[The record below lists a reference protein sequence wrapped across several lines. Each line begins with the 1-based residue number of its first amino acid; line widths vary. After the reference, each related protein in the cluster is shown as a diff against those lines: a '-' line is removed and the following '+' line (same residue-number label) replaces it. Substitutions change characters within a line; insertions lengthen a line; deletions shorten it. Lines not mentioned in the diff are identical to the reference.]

1 MNYIIMGVTALVF
14 TIICYCTIPVILR
27 FTLIKKKQLSRKQ
40 LLVIVIANAIVI
52 FFGIHILD
60 LLISGENYE
69 KISLTPAALYSFINY
84 WILSSGNGKYHSVAE
99 NSELVCK
106 EPTATDEEVRTVSK
120 ETKIANVAQ
129 TEIETTESCVS
140 EHVPHANETSDSK
153 TANSRNKLPITIL
166 SCACAALLIAVIWLG
181 ISNYNLTAEANEYLD
196 DLDSMEEEYE
206 DYYDYKMISI
216 FYLDNAP
223 LIIEGDNTYYHR
235 YFCPQT
241 MASSG
246 RYMIFNI
253 EAAKGRGYSACP
265 VCFQSTAETYV
276 KTSIY

>member
-1 MNYIIMGVTALVF
+1 MNYIIIGVTALVF

-27 FTLIKKKQLSRKQ
+27 FTLIKKKQLSKKQ
-40 LLVIVIANAIVI
+40 LLIIVIANAIVI

-60 LLISGENYE
+60 LIISGENYG
-69 KISLTPAALYSFINY
+69 KISLAPAVLYSFINY
-84 WILSSGNGKYHSVAE
+84 WILSSGNWKYHSVAKNAE
-99 NSELVCK
+99 SVCN
-106 EPTATDEEVRTVSK
+106 EPTATTEKVYTASEETEV
-120 ETKIANVAQ
+120 ANVAQ
-129 TEIETTESCVS
+129 AEIETTESFVS
-140 EHVPHANETSDSK
+140 EHAPHVNEASDSK

-216 FYLDNAP
+216 FYLNNAP

-235 YFCPQT
+235 YFCPQA
-241 MASSG
+241 MASTS

>member
-1 MNYIIMGVTALVF
+1 MS
-14 TIICYCTIPVILR
+14 
-27 FTLIKKKQLSRKQ
+27 KKQ

-60 LLISGENYE
+60 LIISGENYG
-69 KISLTPAALYSFINY
+69 KMSFAPAVLYSFINY

-99 NSELVCK
+99 NSELVCNK
-106 EPTATDEEVRTVSK
+106 PNATDEDVYTASEEAEVANVVQ
-120 ETKIANVAQ
+120 TKIEA
-129 TEIETTESCVS
+129 TESCVS
-140 EHVPHANETSDSK
+140 AHAPHVNDVENGK
-153 TANSRNKLPITIL
+153 TASSRNKLPLTIL
-166 SCACAALLIAVIWLG
+166 SCACATLLVAVIWLG
-181 ISNYNLTAEANEYLD
+181 ISNYTLTAEANEYLD
-196 DLDSMEEEYE
+196 DLDSMEDEYE

-216 FYLDNAP
+216 FYLDYAP